1 MNKRIDKQQDINT
14 VRRRAFALAKSLG
27 YEGEDAKLFLRQ
39 KAMVNSLSG
48 MSLGH
53 WLALVEMLLE
63 LKDGKPPMV
72 TDKQW
77 ALVGRLRREFRVDD
91 KHFRNLVKHITKL
104 DHERFLDVASC
115 RALIAGLIRIKE
127 GGTPKGSPTRK
138 RRTHAHP

>member
-1 MNKRIDKQQDINT
+1 MNKRIDKQHDIPT
-14 VRRRAFALAKSLG
+14 VRRRAFALARDLG
-27 YEGEDAKLFLRQ
+27 YTGEDAKLFLR
-39 KAMVNSLSG
+39 ARAGRDSLSG
-48 MSLGH
+48 MTLGH
-53 WLALVEMLLE
+53 WLAVVEGLLA

-77 ALVGRLRREFRVDD
+77 PLVLRLRRELRLDD

-127 GGTPKGSPTRK
+127 GGTPKGNPTRK
-138 RRTHAHP
+138 RRTHAEP